1 MSHFEMFAI
10 HFPLRFS
17 RDRYFLSFVE
27 CLGLFATIPF
37 LTWSHD
43 SWMRNSVRLR
53 PEHWATHTSNESH
66 ALRNPFSPKTR
77 VIALHAN
84 PQDFMRLYKNPTS
97 ASEHPARKNNLRP
110 RELNVPLDKARL
122 FYSYLRQS
130 FSLQSFYLRNV
141 DERNAKQKS
150 AQKLIE
156 VDTVMRHETH
166 AYMTCNPMR
175 RQRRT
180 VQTQMNFPISRSFF
194 QLPPSPSPPLLLTMS
209 ATKSTAYIK

>member
-1 MSHFEMFAI
+1 MHWTRRMNDFSYIGCRILVCELVYVSAKCIIRFAWKESSKITWIFWLLGDRRVHNKLSPCEWTGLMSHFEMFAI

-130 FSLQSFYLRNV
+130 FSLQSFYLQMST
-141 DERNAKQKS
+141 NA
-150 AQKLIE
+150 
-156 VDTVMRHETH
+156 
-166 AYMTCNPMR
+166 
-175 RQRRT
+175 
-180 VQTQMNFPISRSFF
+180 TQN
-194 QLPPSPSPPLLLTMS
+194 
-209 ATKSTAYIK
+209 KKVHKN